1 MEQDTKECS
10 VLDREKDLVS
20 TRTQMVT
27 STKVNGKTISV
38 RAKEPSSILEGAI
51 YRGHFRESKRDG
63 YGVYKDLNGF
73 SYERQWK
80 ENF

>member
-1 MEQDTKECS
+1 MEQDTRECS

-38 RAKEPSSILEGAI
+38 KVKEPSSTLKAQSIEVTSVRANAMVTACTKI
-51 YRGHFRESKRDG
+51 
-63 YGVYKDLNGF
+63 
-73 SYERQWK
+73 
-80 ENF
+80 

>member
-38 RAKEPSSILEGAI
+38 RAKEPSSTLKAQPIEVTSVKANAMVMACTKI
-51 YRGHFRESKRDG
+51 
-63 YGVYKDLNGF
+63 
-73 SYERQWK
+73 
-80 ENF
+80 